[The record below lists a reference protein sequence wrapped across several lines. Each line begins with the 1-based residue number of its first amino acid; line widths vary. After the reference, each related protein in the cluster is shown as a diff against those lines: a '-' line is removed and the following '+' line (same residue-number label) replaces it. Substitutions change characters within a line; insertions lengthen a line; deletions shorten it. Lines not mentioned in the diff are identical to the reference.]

1 MLANKTKL
9 FQIKTYGVIIL
20 EAEAMPNSSRKNR
33 CLHLCLSFW
42 CWAASLTMKTHY
54 GPSQSCISFVTGGSV
69 LVMEL
74 THTRSSP
81 QTQTPVI
88 GWLQK
93 EA

>member
-1 MLANKTKL
+1 MVHHSPVFLSS
-9 FQIKTYGVIIL
+9 Q
-20 EAEAMPNSSRKNR
+20 EA
-33 CLHLCLSFW
+33 
-42 CWAASLTMKTHY
+42 
-54 GPSQSCISFVTGGSV
+54 GV

-74 THTRSSP
+74 THKRSSP

>member
-1 MLANKTKL
+1 
-9 FQIKTYGVIIL
+9 
-20 EAEAMPNSSRKNR
+20 
-33 CLHLCLSFW
+33 
-42 CWAASLTMKTHY
+42 MKTHY